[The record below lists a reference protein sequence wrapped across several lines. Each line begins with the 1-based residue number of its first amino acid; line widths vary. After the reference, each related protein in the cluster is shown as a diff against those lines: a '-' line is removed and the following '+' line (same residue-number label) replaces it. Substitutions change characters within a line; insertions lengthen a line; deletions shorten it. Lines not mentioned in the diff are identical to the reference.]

1 MFGQVD
7 SIDISSD
14 DFVPN
19 VFYASVCLS
28 VCLSVSLAEYYY
40 SISFRVAAILNL
52 EKKYVMDENIMT
64 FGIFTNPLVYYF
76 LMH

>member
-14 DFVPN
+14 DFGPN
-19 VFYASVCLS
+19 VFSAS

-40 SISFRVAAILNL
+40 CISFRVAAILNL
-52 EKKYVMDENIMT
+52 EKKCVMDENIMT
-64 FGIFTNPLVYYF
+64 FGIFTNPLVYLF